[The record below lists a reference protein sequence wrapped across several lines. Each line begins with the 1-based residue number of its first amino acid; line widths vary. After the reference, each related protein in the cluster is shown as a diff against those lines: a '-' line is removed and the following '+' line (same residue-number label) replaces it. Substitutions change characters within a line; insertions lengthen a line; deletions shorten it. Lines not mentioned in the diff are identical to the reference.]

1 VSLEFV
7 GFWCPWQIGRDGGAK
22 EPAAQPCR
30 RESTEARGFL
40 AGLYDPIPVSILVSL
55 FMVPAVGLLMQ
66 ELAPAKGSSMEM
78 VVSTFVD
85 IFVFIHA
92 VMFSFAIFS
101 RIVMRLRASSA
112 KLNW

>member
-1 VSLEFV
+1 MSLEFV
-7 GFWCPWQIGRDGGAK
+7 GFWCPWQIGGDGGAK

-30 RESTEARGFL
+30 RESTEACGFL
-40 AGLYDPIPVSILVSL
+40 ARLYDPIPMPIVVS
-55 FMVPAVGLLMQ
+55 FMVLALGLLMQ